1 MPDRLPEE
9 AYRQVLEQLAE
20 LSPVVQALP
29 PSAALVERKSAL
41 RCHGADARGLVKV
54 LRVRTLSRLG
64 VDGRV
69 GIGPSIAVAAT
80 VSGQIG
86 PAGGVLAID
95 PAYVTEWLGP
105 LPVEALH
112 GIGPH
117 QATAL
122 RGVRRDLAPSV
133 NSYATEQ

>member
-1 MPDRLPEE
+1 MINELD
-9 AYRQVLEQLAE
+9 AKINSARQDHQT
-20 LSPVVQALP
+20 SY
-29 PSAALVERKSAL
+29 
-41 RCHGADARGLVKV
+41 GADTRRLVKV

-64 VDGRV
+64 VDVRV

-80 VSGQIG
+80 ASDQIG
-86 PAGGVLAID
+86 PAGGVLAIG

-112 GIGPH
+112 GIGTR

-133 NSYATEQ
+133 NSYATQQ